1 MILGAGNPQPQ
12 MPRQPKSKQK
22 QQAIRRN
29 AGIAAWRMA
38 AAEYLRK
45 GNFMHLPKRGT
56 PEHAAMRDRQMQ
68 LIPFVRKQIDDEVR
82 IEAAKQRAERI
93 ARNKRIQRS
102 ADARAKQRRENAS
115 TTTALC
121 KHHPHPKVEH
131 DVQVSITASDSEEH
145 VSSETGWI

>member
-1 MILGAGNPQPQ
+1 MPQPKQ
-12 MPRQPKSKQK
+12 RQKSKQK

-56 PEHAAMRDRQMQ
+56 PEHAAMRARQAE
-68 LIPFVRKQIDDEVR
+68 LVPVVRKQIEDEMK
-82 IEAAKQRAERI
+82 IEAAQHVVDRV
-93 ARNKRIQRS
+93 ARNKIIQRA
-102 ADARAKQRRENAS
+102 ADACAKQRLQDGLTNPPSRIQKLHAQKQGGVQMS
-115 TTTALC
+115 TET
-121 KHHPHPKVEH
+121 
-131 DVQVSITASDSEEH
+131 SDSEGN